1 MMQNIVIMGGGVI
14 GLSCA
19 FELRKRGHNVTLLEI
34 GKCGGQASGA
44 AAGMLAPYSENLEE
58 PDEFFR
64 LCLDSLRLYPAWQ
77 AEIRQMSGQA
87 FEYANSG
94 SLYAVYHEADILALE
109 GRLLWQRDFGSSG
122 RIVEGEELRRIE
134 PGISG
139 EVKAALYT
147 PEESHIYS
155 PYYVQALE
163 QVCRDM
169 GVRIFEHLESVDID
183 DWQAELAKMPE
194 RAQMHLPLRAQAQA
208 PLTTGPGQLLGLLQ
222 EQPQTLRREIV
233 VKSKDGRKFP
243 ADRLVVCS
251 GAWAQEL
258 SGTIEL
264 PLPIYPIRGQ
274 ICAYDNARHTVRGMV
289 FNNQGYVV
297 AKGNGTV
304 VCGASEDIAG
314 FDTTVTEKGI
324 ERLRKWNKRLFPSL
338 GGEVPFHKWAGLRPS
353 TQDGRPLLG
362 GLEAAEQI
370 VFAAGHYRNGILLSP
385 ITAKIVADVI
395 DGLELP
401 SYYPAFAPE
410 RFNHMMMR

>member
-1 MMQNIVIMGGGVI
+1 MMQNIVIMGGGII

-64 LCLDSLRLYPAWQ
+64 LCLDSLGLYPAWQ
-77 AEIRQMSGQA
+77 EDVRHMSGQA

-109 GRLLWQRDFGSSG
+109 GRLLWQRAFGSSG
-122 RIVEGEELRRIE
+122 RIVEGEELREIE
-134 PGISG
+134 PGISS

-147 PEESHIYS
+147 PEESHIYA
-155 PYYVQALE
+155 PHYVQALE
-163 QVCRDM
+163 QACRDM
-169 GVRIFEHLESVDID
+169 GVRIFEHLESVDIV
-183 DWQAELAKMPE
+183 DWQPE
-194 RAQMHLPLRAQAQA
+194 SRKIP
-208 PLTTGPGQLLGLLQ
+208 
-222 EQPQTLRREIV
+222 EQTQFLRREIV
-233 VKSKDGRKFP
+233 VRSLDGRKFA

-258 SGTIEL
+258 SGTIAL
-264 PLPIYPIRGQ
+264 PIPIYPIRGQ
-274 ICAYDNARHTVRGMV
+274 ICAYHNAQHTVRGMV

-297 AKGNGTV
+297 AKDNGTV
-304 VCGASEDIAG
+304 VCGASEDVAG
-314 FDTTVTEKGI
+314 FDTSVTEKGI

-338 GGEVPFHKWAGLRPS
+338 EGEIPFHKWAGLRPS

-362 GLEAAEQI
+362 ALEASDQI

-385 ITAKIVADVI
+385 VTAKIVADVI
-395 DGLELP
+395 EGLELP